1 MDEMKH
7 CCHIDYLDF
16 NYWIRTLE
24 NASCTSSSSKQA
36 VRGISKKK
44 FIWTGQH
51 ILGIRK
57 YRICVH
63 DCFLMKKVG
72 HILGIMEFL
81 ICIHEC
87 FIVKKAVGEITLVS
101 DFWILQVIGNLLFS
115 LIGNSPS
122 WFLHLTVRTLEAAE
136 CTISRG
142 LAVSQ
147 IQPHTI
153 LSPSLDGLLH
163 TAGRSILCA
172 LQRGDASRWT
182 TSWHKYAWC
191 SWWLR

>member
-1 MDEMKH
+1 M
-7 CCHIDYLDF
+7 LAA
-16 NYWIRTLE
+16 L
-24 NASCTSSSSKQA
+24 A
-36 VRGISKKK
+36 VLLNKRSEALVKTN

-63 DCFLMKKVG
+63 DCFLVKKVG

-147 IQPHTI
+147 IRSHIPYCRLLWTCFFI
-153 LSPSLDGLLH
+153 L
-163 TAGRSILCA
+163 
-172 LQRGDASRWT
+172 RGDPSSVLCSEETPASERQADT
-182 TSWHKYAWC
+182 NTLGAHDDYGSP
-191 SWWLR
+191 